1 MITRDPLLDETRHEL
16 WRTIGSSTF
25 TYGPIPD
32 EIRREWLQLM
42 FDRMKM
48 HYKLRQRIRR
58 SAGLPAGNLVTG
70 SFRRPVRRNQRR
82 PRT

>member
-1 MITRDPLLDETRHEL
+1 MITC
-16 WRTIGSSTF
+16 
-25 TYGPIPD
+25 GPIPD

-48 HYKLRQRIRR
+48 HYELRQRIRR

-70 SFRRPVRRNQRR
+70 AFRRPVRRNQRR

>member
-1 MITRDPLLDETRHEL
+1 MIFYGEPLTD
-16 WRTIGSSTF
+16 
-25 TYGPIPD
+25 D
-32 EIRREWLQLM
+32 VRREM
-42 FDRMKM
+42 FQHMLDRMKFSLE
-48 HYKLRQRIRR
+48 LRQRIRR

>member
-1 MITRDPLLDETRHEL
+1 MISYE
-16 WRTIGSSTF
+16 
-25 TYGPIPD
+25 PIPD
-32 EIRREWLQLM
+32 EIRREWLHLM

-48 HYKLRQRIRR
+48 HYELRQRIRR